1 MKKWFKKH
9 KDTAIQ
15 KPALSNTIESTITDK
30 ITTEENNPPVVTKTK
45 FNCKSWFNI
54 NKSKSAKLKTQ
65 TAIIPIT
72 PSIKPQN
79 TKNQKKKKP
88 PLWWKNTKKNL
99 FNIKHKIKDKSVKF
113 GFKSWVALSYPYL
126 VLMVILIVLPLLIV
140 LLYSIIKATNNAWI
154 FRFTFS
160 NFNDFFNESSF
171 VMVLLRSIAY
181 SFVATLIAIILGYPI
196 AYIMAFMS
204 TKLAS
209 KNIWVLVTL
218 PIWINILLRT
228 IGLQII
234 FTILGPNVLL
244 GTPIGIILAM
254 IYMFMPFVILPIYNS
269 LEKTNHSL
277 LEASQDLGASPWKTF
292 WQVTFRFSVPGI
304 ISGFTLMMLSAM
316 TSLVVVKYIGEGK
329 TILIANIIESY
340 FYRGANFAYGAA
352 ISVILGI
359 IVLIIIF
366 TLKAV
371 GRWATGKKL
380 GGIA

>member
-1 MKKWFKKH
+1 MKKLFKKS
-9 KDTAIQ
+9 KTKNLTTLPTAI
-15 KPALSNTIESTITDK
+15 N
-30 ITTEENNPPVVTKTK
+30 VTKTLDNENNK
-45 FNCKSWFNI
+45 KTFKIKSWFKFKKLTSNNI
-54 NKSKSAKLKTQ
+54 QSLKLNTQKT
-65 TAIIPIT
+65 TT
-72 PSIKPQN
+72 FKT
-79 TKNQKKKKP
+79 TKRPKKKK
-88 PLWWKNTKKNL
+88 LTIWWKNIRKNL
-99 FNIKHKIKDKSVKF
+99 FNVKNKIKDKSVNF
-113 GFKSWVALSYPYL
+113 GFKSWITLSYPYL
-126 VLMVILIVLPLLIV
+126 VLMIILIVLPLLIV
-140 LLYSIIKATNNAWI
+140 ILYSVIKATNNAWI

-160 NFNDFFNESSF
+160 NFNDFFKESSF
-171 VMVLLRSIAY
+171 VMVLLRSIGY
-181 SFVATLIAIILGYPI
+181 SFVATFIAVVFGYPV

-204 TKLAS
+204 TKIVS

-234 FTILGPNVLL
+234 FSILGPNVLL

-254 IYMFMPFVILPIYNS
+254 VYMFMPFVILPIYNS
-269 LEKTNHSL
+269 LEKTDHSL
-277 LEASQDLGASPWKTF
+277 LEASQDLGASQWKTF
-292 WQVTFRFSVPGI
+292 WRVTFRFSVPGI
-304 ISGFTLMMLSAM
+304 VSGFTLMMLSAM

-352 ISVILGI
+352 ISVILGV

-380 GGIA
+380 GGIV